1 MFVSLH
7 KQISKLTIIMTVTA
21 QIDISTPT
29 GKKIVR
35 ELENHSRVV
44 KLTYNNELPAGT
56 IPLDSAIEIVWNQL
70 ETKIGYD
77 IRTEQK

>member
-1 MFVSLH
+1 
-7 KQISKLTIIMTVTA
+7 MTVTA

-44 KLTYNNELPAGT
+44 KLVYNNELPDGAIT
-56 IPLDSAIEIVWNQL
+56 LESAIQKVWSQL
-70 ETKIGYD
+70 ETKMGYD
-77 IRTEQK
+77 IRDVQK

>member
-1 MFVSLH
+1 
-7 KQISKLTIIMTVTA
+7 MTVTA

-35 ELENHSRVV
+35 QLENHNRVV
-44 KLTYNNELPAGT
+44 KLAYNNELPVGA
-56 IPLDSAIEIVWNQL
+56 IPLDSAIELVWSQL

-77 IRTEQK
+77 IRTVQR

>member
-1 MFVSLH
+1 
-7 KQISKLTIIMTVTA
+7 MTVTA
-21 QIDISTPT
+21 QTDISKPT
-29 GKKIVR
+29 SKKNVR

-44 KLTYNNELPAGT
+44 KLAYNNELPVGA
-56 IPLDSAIEIVWNQL
+56 IPLDCAIELVWSQL